1 MTSGKCANALI
12 LARKRIKQMPVIDLE
27 LIEQT
32 LDLTLNALQR
42 ERALSPRKKVFPP
55 GVDYWTEDEFI
66 ETPEKVIFLVDILNE
81 PVQFALS
88 RQLSSIGA
96 LLFAEVRSTE
106 RMRQTAEWVAALDVE
121 NYEFRMNALDRAF
134 EGLGEGDDVWR
145 N

>member
-1 MTSGKCANALI
+1 
-12 LARKRIKQMPVIDLE
+12 MPVIDLE